1 MNQLRFAAFMFLFG
15 APFWLCA
22 LGQSSQEP
30 TTLAPASTGVTIK
43 SLPQLNVAPDAVTS
57 QSPDEGVW
65 RRPWVPIEPK
75 TSQAPTRL
83 FSVQGFPKF
92 RLRGNGN
99 RSLNP
104 NVDRGIFLPHPS
116 AENGCASIVSYN
128 FAPGDNPQLESI
140 TTCTPSGKVITRRA
154 EAEGSNPASPQI
166 RKIVF
171 PQPQ

>member
-30 TTLAPASTGVTIK
+30 TTPAPASTGVTIK
-43 SLPQLNVAPDAVTS
+43 SLPPRNAAPDPVTS
-57 QSPDEGVW
+57 QSPDEGAW
-65 RRPWVPIEPK
+65 LRPWVPIEPK

-83 FSVQGFPKF
+83 FPVQRLHMF

-99 RSLNP
+99 RSPNP
-104 NVDRGIFLPHPS
+104 NLDRGILLPRPS
-116 AENGCASIVSYN
+116 AANDCSSIVSYN
-128 FAPGDNPQLESI
+128 FSLGDNPQLENI
-140 TTCTPSGKVITRRA
+140 TTCTPLGKVIPRRA
-154 EAEGSNPASPQI
+154 EAEGSKPVSPQI
-166 RKIVF
+166 KKIVF